1 MKIKNNKLIAVHES
15 DIRKDGK
22 FFVPDNVIKIDEC
35 AFWNCS
41 LLKEIIIPNS
51 VTEIR
56 TAAFWKCSS
65 LKEIVIPDSVNQIGN
80 YAFSGCSS
88 LKKII
93 IPSSITQIKD
103 NIFWNCQT
111 LSIIHWK
118 NKTYPVRCIDGC
130 CMYILKEKQLVDY
143 NILKCSYFPK
153 ETIVYVA
160 EKDNIFAHGQTIRK
174 AVSDLQFKIRES
186 LDVSEHIARIAQQG
200 FMNANDYRLL
210 TGACRQ
216 GTDFFLSEH
225 NLTWDDTM
233 PVEEVLQL
241 TKGFYGYESFQ
252 KAAEK
257 ILSIED

>member
-22 FFVPDNVIKIDEC
+22 FFVPDNVTQIDEC

-51 VTEIR
+51 
-56 TAAFWKCSS
+56 
-65 LKEIVIPDSVNQIGN
+65 
-80 YAFSGCSS
+80 
-88 LKKII
+88 
-93 IPSSITQIKD
+93 SSITQIKD